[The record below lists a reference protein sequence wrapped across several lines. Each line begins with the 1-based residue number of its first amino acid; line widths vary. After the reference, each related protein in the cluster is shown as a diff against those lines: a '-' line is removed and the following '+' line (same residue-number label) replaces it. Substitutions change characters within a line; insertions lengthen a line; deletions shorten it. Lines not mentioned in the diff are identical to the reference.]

1 MATKKI
7 LVFVGISIMTNINM
21 NRVLNFVNGKSLIG
35 RLTAA
40 VGTSTIAGG
49 IHCVGSNGVHLFVS
63 LSFRHLI
70 RQLYVNVLHV
80 SISFDKK
87 IRSKRNKR

>member
-1 MATKKI
+1 
-7 LVFVGISIMTNINM
+7 M
-21 NRVLNFVNGKSLIG
+21 NCILNFVNGKSLIG

-49 IHCVGSNGVHLFVS
+49 VHSVGSNGVHLFVS

-70 RQLYVNVLHV
+70 RQLYMNRPVV